1 MAAVRTMPRSSGPA
15 AAVLSVSMTQRIDR
29 RRAPRAL
36 RPLAVV
42 LLAAA
47 MISCGG
53 AAPTG
58 ESGQSVSVQAGATT
72 HEPAVA
78 EPASTAPDSS
88 EAVPTGI
95 NGSGLLDCE
104 DVAKITASIQ
114 GPLRTTQNY
123 PPGFVGAVLRY
134 GSQFDTYGG
143 YWLDRDNGATIMVGF
158 TDDPEMHE
166 AALAALRPSTVDGI
180 ADGDMR
186 PLGQRD
192 DVAIEAVQVRFTE
205 RDLIAAESR
214 ISGATWDQELGIWG
228 YGIDPHR
235 NRVIVSVENPPS
247 GALAEIARSVPS
259 SVGLDAVCLE
269 LTITEAPPEGLLLV
283 LPDLTDPDPVVTC
296 WGVPPKPY
304 SELMAW
310 QPIDEV
316 DHPAV
321 DAFRDELA
329 ARQTDPTPRPLP
341 QGDWA
346 VVHIGP
352 DLVRFVLDGGDWQ
365 EEAAIERR
373 GNRWLWAGEASGPR
387 CDPYVVLPE
396 GLGYVDVNLDPDRLP
411 GPDDTEITLLV
422 TEQGCASGRAMGD
435 ALRGPQVV
443 ETDVAVV
450 VAFAVVPDSGGA
462 DCPDNPPT
470 SVTITLSDRLG
481 NRAIQ
486 DGLYFPPKTVTVES
500 P

>member
-1 MAAVRTMPRSSGPA
+1 MAAVRTMPRSSGPT
-15 AAVLSVSMTQRIDR
+15 AAVLSVSMGQRMD

-58 ESGQSVSVQAGATT
+58 ESGQSVSVQAGAET

-78 EPASTAPDSS
+78 GPVSTGSAGS
-88 EAVPTGI
+88 EAVPAGI
-95 NGSGLLDCE
+95 DGSGLLDCE

-123 PPGFVGAVLRY
+123 PPGFVGAVLGY
-134 GSQFDTYGG
+134 SSQFDTYGG
-143 YWLDRDNGATIMVGF
+143 YWLDRDNGGTIMVGF
-158 TDDPEMHE
+158 TDDPEPHE
-166 AALAALRPSTVDGI
+166 AALAALPPSTVDGI
-180 ADGDMR
+180 AGGDLR

-192 DVAIEAVQVRFTE
+192 DVAVEAVQVRFTE

-228 YGIDPHR
+228 YGIDPQR
-235 NRVIVSVENPPS
+235 NRVIVSVENPPP

-259 SVGLDAVCLE
+259 TVGLDAVCLE

-283 LPDLTDPDPVVTC
+283 LPDLTDPNPVVTC

-316 DHPAV
+316 DHPAMEV
-321 DAFRDELA
+321 FRDELA

-341 QGDWA
+341 LGDWT
-346 VVHIGP
+346 VVHIAP
-352 DLVRFVLDGGDWQ
+352 DLVRFLLDGGDW
-365 EEAAIERR
+365 EETAAVQRR
-373 GNRWLWAGEASGPR
+373 GDRWLWAGESSSRR
-387 CDPYVVLPE
+387 CEPYVVLPE
-396 GLGYVDVNLDPDRLP
+396 GLGRVDVHLDPDSLP
-411 GPDDTEITLLV
+411 DPDDTEITLLV
-422 TEQGCASGRAMGD
+422 TEQGCASGRTMGD

-443 ETDVAVV
+443 ETDEAVV
-450 VAFAVVPDSGGA
+450 VALAVVPVAGGA

-470 SVTITLSDRLG
+470 SVTITLSEQLG

-486 DGLYFPPKTVTVES
+486 DGLYFPPKTVTVEL

>member
-1 MAAVRTMPRSSGPA
+1 
-15 AAVLSVSMTQRIDR
+15 
-29 RRAPRAL
+29 
-36 RPLAVV
+36 
-42 LLAAA
+42 

-58 ESGQSVSVQAGATT
+58 ESGQSVSVQAGAAT

-78 EPASTAPDSS
+78 GPVSTGSAGS
-88 EAVPTGI
+88 EAVPAGI
-95 NGSGLLDCE
+95 DGSGLLDCE

-114 GPLRTTQNY
+114 GPLRRTQNY
-123 PPGFVGAVLRY
+123 PSGFQGAVWEY
-134 GSQFDTYGG
+134 GSQFDTFGG
-143 YWLDRDNGATIMVGF
+143 YWLDRDNGGTIMVGF
-158 TDDPEMHE
+158 TDEVEMHE
-166 AALAALRPSTVDGI
+166 AALLALPPSPEDGP
-180 ADGDMR
+180 ANGDMR

-341 QGDWA
+341 EGDWA

-422 TEQGCASGRAMGD
+422 TEQGCASGRTMGD

-443 ETDVAVV
+443 ETDEAVV
-450 VAFAVVPDSGGA
+450 VAFAVVPVSGGA
-462 DCPDNPPT
+462 NCPGNPPT
-470 SVTITLSDRLG
+470 SVTITLSERLG
-481 NRAIQ
+481 DRAIQ